1 MVSLPDI
8 KVNYRVQYFIF
19 QLLGWGFFVFL
30 IGLFNLSQNG
40 INTPFVLLLLIV
52 FLTNLLI
59 SHLYRFYVS
68 KNEWLVKSIGP
79 LLLRILVA
87 SVVLGVFFS
96 FSISVTRNVLMS
108 LEFSYLNWNEIFFGA
123 IVYFIWS
130 ILYFGYLLFYKA
142 RKEEY
147 KNLEMLALSS
157 EAELKNLR
165 SQLNP
170 HFMFNAM
177 NSIRALI
184 DENPEESKKAVTQLS
199 NVLRASLIHAKR
211 EKVTLEEEL
220 TLVNDYLSL
229 EKIRYEERLE
239 VVSEVDDKALPCLVP
254 PLLIQT
260 LVENGIK
267 HGISKLIKGGV
278 IKIEVRLKSQKLFI
292 EISNTG
298 KLNDDRISKTG
309 IGVEN
314 TKKRLRLLYGN
325 SASFELV
332 TENEIVKSVVVI
344 PIN

>member
-1 MVSLPDI
+1 MAALPDI
-8 KVNYRVQYFIF
+8 KVNYRVQYYVF
-19 QLLGWGFFVFL
+19 QVLGWGFFVFL
-30 IGLFNLSQNG
+30 IGLFNLSNNG
-40 INTPFVLLLLIV
+40 INTSFILFLLIV
-52 FLTNLLI
+52 FLTNLII
-59 SHLYRFYVS
+59 SHFYRFYVS
-68 KNEWLVKSIGP
+68 KNQWLVKSIGP
-79 LLLRILVA
+79 LLIRILIA
-87 SVVLGVFFS
+87 SGVLGVFFS
-96 FSISVTRNVLMS
+96 FSISVARNLVMS
-108 LEFSYLNWNEIFFGA
+108 LEYNYLNWNEMFFGA

-157 EAELKNLR
+157 EVELKNLR

-184 DENPEESKKAVTQLS
+184 DESPEESKKAVTQLS

-211 EKVTLEEEL
+211 EKVTLDEEL

-239 VVSEVDDKALPCLVP
+239 VITNIDEKALSCRVP
-254 PLLIQT
+254 PLIIQT
-260 LVENGIK
+260 LVENAIK
-267 HGISKLIKGGV
+267 HGISKLMKGGV
-278 IKIEVRLKSQKLFI
+278 IEIEVKLMSQKMQI

-298 KLNDDRISKTG
+298 KLSENGISETG
-309 IGVEN
+309 VGVDN

-325 SASFELV
+325 SASFELIAK
-332 TENEIVKSVVVI
+332 ENKVKSVVVI